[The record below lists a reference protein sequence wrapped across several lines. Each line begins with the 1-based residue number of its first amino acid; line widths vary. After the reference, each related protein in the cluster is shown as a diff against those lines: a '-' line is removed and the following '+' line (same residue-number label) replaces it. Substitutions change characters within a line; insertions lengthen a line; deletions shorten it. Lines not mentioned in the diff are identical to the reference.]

1 MSDTAEIKL
10 IKARLRL
17 LFKHSFFGQLALR
30 MPLVDVTDDGWC
42 DTAATDY
49 KNIYYNRDFINK
61 LDQDE
66 LVFLIA
72 HEIGHC
78 IFEHFIRV
86 EKRDKQLWNMAGDY
100 VINLMLKTEG
110 IGRVITAVPCLLDDK
125 YRGFITE
132 QVYDDLVKNGAQA
145 QKTLDVHIDMTE
157 SGAGDGEGEGD
168 GNENQKG
175 KKPTLKVSDMKTIS
189 DEIRQ
194 AILQAA
200 AASAGN
206 LPAEIKRII
215 NELTESKMDWREHI
229 RATIESNFKSD
240 FSWMRPN
247 RKSWHMN
254 AILPGMTPGEQI
266 DIAIGIDTSGSI
278 SQKTLT
284 DFISEV
290 NGIMEQFDS
299 YTIRIWQFDTSVY
312 GYEKFTHEDGKDIRE
327 YKIRGGGGTD
337 FVANWKFMK
346 NNEIEPSQFIMFTDM
361 MPYNSWGDPN
371 YCDTLFVAHG
381 TKSIVAP
388 FGKTIYYE

>member
-1 MSDTAEIKL
+1 MSESAETRL
-10 IKARLRL
+10 IKARLKL
-17 LFKHSFFGQLALR
+17 LFKHPFFGQLSLR
-30 MPLVDVTDDGWC
+30 MPLVDVTDEGWC

-49 KNIYYNRDFINK
+49 KKIYYNTNFINK

-66 LVFLIA
+66 LVFLVA

-86 EKRDKQLWNMAGDY
+86 ENRNKKLWNMAGDY
-100 VINLMLKTEG
+100 VINLMLKQNN
-110 IGRVITAVPCLLDDK
+110 IGRFPTSVPGLLDTK
-125 YRGFITE
+125 YSGWTTE
-132 QVYDDLVKNGAQA
+132 EVYDDLVKNNAEI
-145 QKTLDVHIDMTE
+145 KDTLDVHIDMD
-157 SGAGDGEGEGD
+157 GDQGSDSNGD
-168 GNENQKG
+168 KDGKG
-175 KKPTLKVSDMKTIS
+175 KAPTLKESDIKSIS
-189 DEIRQ
+189 DDIRQ
-194 AILQAA
+194 SILQAA
-200 AASAGN
+200 AASAGD
-206 LPAEIKRII
+206 LPSEIKRIV
-215 NELTESKMDWREHI
+215 NSLTESKMDWREHI

-247 RKSWHMN
+247 RKGWHMS

-290 NGIMEQFDS
+290 NGIMEQFDT
-299 YTIRIWQFDTSVY
+299 YTIRIWQFDTKVY
-312 GYEKFTHEDGKDIRE
+312 GYDVFTHEDGRDVRE
-327 YKIRGGGGTD
+327 YEIKGGGGTD
-337 FVANWKFMK
+337 FESNWNFMK
-346 NNEIEPSQFIMFTDM
+346 ENEIEPSQFIMFTDM
-361 MPYNSWGDPN
+361 YPWNSWGDES